1 MAAPS
6 PETRRPDEVRGMF
19 DEIAPTYDRAN
30 HLLSLSI
37 DRTWRWRTARAV
49 SQRQPRRVLDLC
61 CGTGDLSLALARAL
75 PRATIIGADFSHAML
90 RRAQAKAPGEAFA
103 QADALRLPF
112 ADASFDAITA
122 AFGFRNLSDYGAGLR
137 EFRRVLA
144 PGGRLA
150 ILEAAEPTLPVFAHA
165 YRFYFHRV
173 LPKLGG
179 WISGHPEAYDYLPR
193 SVRRFPPPAE
203 LSAMIAAAGF
213 GDVFCRRFLGGVA
226 TLHLASATLY

>member
-1 MAAPS
+1 VAAPS
-6 PETRRPDEVRGMF
+6 PETRRPAEVRGMF
-19 DEIAPTYDRAN
+19 DQIAPTYDRAN

-37 DRTWRWRTARAV
+37 DRNWRWRTARAV
-49 SQRQPRRVLDLC
+49 SRRQPQRVLDLC

-75 PRATIIGADFSHAML
+75 PQATIVGADFSHAML
-90 RRAQAKAPGEAFA
+90 QRAQAKAPREAFA

-112 ADASFDAITA
+112 ADASFDALTA
-122 AFGFRNLSDYGAGLR
+122 AFGFRNLSDYALGLR

-144 PGGRLA
+144 VGGRLA
-150 ILEAAEPTLPVFAHA
+150 ILEAAEPTLPLFAHA

-179 WISGHPEAYDYLPR
+179 WISGHREAYDYLPR
-193 SVRRFPPPAE
+193 SVQRFPPPAE
-203 LSAMIAAAGF
+203 LSSMIAAAGF
-213 GDVFCRRFLGGVA
+213 AEVTCRRFFGGVA